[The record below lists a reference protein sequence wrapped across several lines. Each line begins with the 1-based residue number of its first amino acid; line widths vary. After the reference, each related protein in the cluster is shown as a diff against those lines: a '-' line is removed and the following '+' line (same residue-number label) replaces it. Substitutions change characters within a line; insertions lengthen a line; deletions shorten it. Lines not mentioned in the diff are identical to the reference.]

1 MNNNIIIGWQ
11 EKKENINEDELIII
25 EESNI
30 VMFMA
35 MKISFN

>member
-1 MNNNIIIGWQ
+1 MIG
-11 EKKENINEDELIII
+11 EKENINEDELIII

-30 VMFMA
+30 VMFMT